1 MYMSCGRQQDK
12 RSYSIRYLVDNIK
25 GKVLYSFVI
34 RVTCGLPGAD
44 ANGDNADLNIP
55 GVSRTCSAEVL
66 ALCGDMI
73 PQLYLTYK
81 NEGA

>member
-1 MYMSCGRQQDK
+1 WKEILVKNYDRSLDHRSFYFRQQDK

-25 GKVLYSFVI
+25 
-34 RVTCGLPGAD
+34 D

-81 NEGA
+81 NE